1 MNIPALIGISVPE
14 EWDGKL
20 AAVDGHTGMLYIDP
34 DEETLAMLHKKQE
47 EADQAR
53 ALLQEVK
60 GRETITRNG
69 KKISSV
75 RQHRKHRRPGKCT
88 CKRRGGHRAVP
99 DRTLYLE
106 SDHYPTEQEQF
117 QAYQTVAETM
127 AGKSDYP
134 DPGHRADKQVGLLQS
149 RERRKSR
156 DGLPGDSDLPRPEG
170 YLQDAAPGHPARL
183 RVWHTCNHVS
193 DDHLPSGNHRSKK
206 ILAEVKQ
213 ELSEEGIPVRTSRP
227 AS

>member
-69 KKISSV
+69 KKIHLYANIGSTGDLANV
-75 RQHRKHRRPGKCT
+75 LANDAEGI
-88 CKRRGGHRAVP
+88 GLF
-99 DRTLYLE
+99 RTEFLYLE

-127 AGKSDYP
+127 AGK
-134 DPGHRADKQVGLLQS
+134 K
-149 RERRKSR
+149 
-156 DGLPGDSDLPRPEG
+156 
-170 YLQDAAPGHPARL
+170 
-183 RVWHTCNHVS
+183 
-193 DDHLPSGNHRSKK
+193 
-206 ILAEVKQ
+206 
-213 ELSEEGIPVRTSRP
+213 
-227 AS
+227 